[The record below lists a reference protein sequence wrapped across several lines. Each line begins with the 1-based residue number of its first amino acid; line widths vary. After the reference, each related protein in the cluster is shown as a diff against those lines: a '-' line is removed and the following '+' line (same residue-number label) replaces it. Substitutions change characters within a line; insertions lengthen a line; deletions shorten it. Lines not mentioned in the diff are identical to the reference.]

1 MKNRKNK
8 VIIFTILAI
17 VLGTSGFYV
26 SNKVNA
32 ANGVNAAKGENV
44 TNASNG
50 EDTAKQAYSNDLG
63 VYLMDKNE
71 TVYVN
76 LNYDGTISKMNVVNY
91 FKAQDLGI
99 YQDYGNYEN
108 ITNLTNDI
116 EPVIEEDS
124 IRWNIAGSNKD
135 FYYQGQLSGGDLPWK
150 FDIEYKL
157 EGIAVKAEDLTG
169 AAGELVIVI
178 NVEENLAAEEYFR
191 QNYMM
196 QITVPLNMQNATLIS
211 APGAVQMIA
220 GHTKTLA
227 FTMLPQSAGHFEIIA
242 RVQDFAMEAIDIA
255 MMKADLS
262 SYMDVDEMTEGFGA
276 MSEGMEELKNGTV
289 ILKEGITELSGG
301 IGLIGSGLND
311 LSLGTPQL
319 SEGMDQFDD
328 GFATFKGSLRE
339 LSTGS
344 SQMKEGLQEIS
355 DNGKQFLIGYQGIE
369 AGISSMLVMKQELQT
384 MAGEMAKSTDP
395 QTVMLAQTILGQL
408 DGLIKL
414 QTGLE
419 TLNTSFD
426 LYTQGVEQAADQY
439 TALNTGISAL
449 PGGFGQLTG
458 GYQEIKDGNNAVYSA
473 VEQLNKGLT
482 DISTSTTAIP
492 DKVQLLADGQLEMKE
507 GIDQAVKEIES
518 LTRTDAGTAKIQPV
532 SFVAPGKIVPNSVQ
546 FVLRTPAIEKVT
558 RQIKSAETE
567 VKEMG
572 FWDKLFDL
580 FR

>member
-26 SNKVNA
+26 TNKVNA
-32 ANGVNAAKGENV
+32 ANGENTVNGENTTDA
-44 TNASNG
+44 TNAV
-50 EDTAKQAYSNDLG
+50 DTAKQAYENDSG
-63 VYLMDKNE
+63 VYLADKNE

-124 IRWNIAGSNKD
+124 IRWNIAGLNED
-135 FYYQGQLSGGDLPWK
+135 FYYQGQLGSGDLPWK
-150 FDIEYKL
+150 FDIEYYL
-157 EGIAVKAEDLTG
+157 EGIAVNAQDLAG
-169 AAGELVIVI
+169 AAGELIIAI

-196 QITVPLNMQNATLIS
+196 QITVPLNMQTATLIS
-211 APGAVQMIA
+211 APGAMQMIA

-227 FTMLPQSAGHFEIIA
+227 FTMLPQSEGHLKIIA
-242 RVQDFAMEAIDIA
+242 KVQDFTMEAIDIA

-262 SYMDVDEMTEGFGA
+262 SYMDVDDMTKGFSSMA
-276 MSEGMEELKNGTV
+276 QGMEELKNGTI

-301 IGLIGSGLND
+301 IGLISSGLNNV
-311 LSLGTPQL
+311 SLGTPQL

-328 GFATFKGSLRE
+328 GLATFKGSLE
-339 LSTGS
+339 DLSTGS
-344 SQMKEGLQEIS
+344 GQMKEGLQGIS
-355 DNGKQFLIGYQGIE
+355 DNGEQFLTGYQGIE
-369 AGISSMLVMKQELQT
+369 AGISSMLVMKQELQA
-384 MAGEMAKSTDP
+384 MAGEMAKSTDS

-408 DGLIKL
+408 DGLTKL

-419 TLNTSFD
+419 TLNTNFD
-426 LYTQGVEQAADQY
+426 LYTQGVEQAAGQY

-458 GYQEIKDGNNAVYSA
+458 GYEEIKNGNNAVYSA

-492 DKVQLLADGQLEMKE
+492 DKVQLLADGQQEMKE
-507 GIDQAVKEIES
+507 GIDQAVGEIES
-518 LTRTDAGTAKIQPV
+518 LTKTDAGTAKLQPV

-558 RQIKSAETE
+558 RQITSAEIE